1 MADDITSIPSAR
13 SKFLNPAGEVDRVW
27 YRFLLNLF
35 TLTGAGTTSNTTDD
49 LFLLATDVSSA
60 TGAPST
66 QNQADLPPPFDPSSL
81 QRQIGDLQL
90 GSPPFDPS
98 VLQNQI
104 DGLMLTPPAQ
114 PHVQKYNTGRAT
126 LVAGTATV
134 TTPLVGA
141 SSQIFLTTR
150 VAGGTLGILSVG
162 TVVDATSFVINSTSM
177 LDTSTVNWLI
187 VDPL

>member
-49 LFLLATDVSSA
+49 LFLLATDATPPANTSA
-60 TGAPST
+60 A

-90 GSPPFDPS
+90 GNPPFDPS

-104 DGLMLTPPAQ
+104 EALMLTPPDA
-114 PHVQKYNTGRAT
+114 PFVQKYRTGRAT
-126 LVAGTATV
+126 LVAGTVTVSDTTVRAT
-134 TTPLVGA
+134 
-141 SSQIFLTTR
+141 SQIFLTTR

-162 TVVDATSFVINSTSM
+162 TVVDATSFVINSTSGT
-177 LDTSTVNWLI
+177 DTSTVNWLI